1 MPKKIVKNY
10 VPSLNEVLSKVL
22 KKADNWNA
30 RNKLNVA
37 TATKRINLPS
47 TTIIKPEA
55 LVVLREWYRDRA
67 ARKEREKA
75 EEIEWGI
82 QRAYGQRIQEAYE
95 RGVSDGYEQHINDA
109 YERGLDKGIDIGI
122 EKGRK
127 LEREQ
132 QAERRDRKGE
142 NEN

>member
-1 MPKKIVKNY
+1 M
-10 VPSLNEVLSKVL
+10 
-22 KKADNWNA
+22 
-30 RNKLNVA
+30 
-37 TATKRINLPS
+37 
-47 TTIIKPEA
+47 
-55 LVVLREWYRDRA
+55 VLREWYRDRA

-127 LEREQ
+127 RELTHPTNLPFTTSISNSTPNP
-132 QAERRDRKGE
+132 GPVGGM
-142 NEN
+142 

>member
-1 MPKKIVKNY
+1 M
-10 VPSLNEVLSKVL
+10 
-22 KKADNWNA
+22 
-30 RNKLNVA
+30 
-37 TATKRINLPS
+37 
-47 TTIIKPEA
+47 
-55 LVVLREWYRDRA
+55 VLREWYRDRA

-82 QRAYGQRIQEAYE
+82 QRAYGQRIRE
-95 RGVSDGYEQHINDA
+95 A

-132 QAERRDRKGE
+132 QAERRNGNNRNGKDE
-142 NEN
+142 N

>member
-1 MPKKIVKNY
+1 M
-10 VPSLNEVLSKVL
+10 
-22 KKADNWNA
+22 
-30 RNKLNVA
+30 
-37 TATKRINLPS
+37 TTTKTTNLPS
-47 TTIIKPEA
+47 ETIIELEV
-55 LVVLREWYRDRA
+55 LVVLREWYRDRV

-75 EEIEWGI
+75 EEIERGI
-82 QRAYGQRIQEAYE
+82 QRGFGHRIREAYD

-132 QAERRDRKGE
+132 QAERRNGNNRNGE
-142 NEN
+142 NKD

>member
-1 MPKKIVKNY
+1 MN
-10 VPSLNEVLSKVL
+10 
-22 KKADNWNA
+22 KADNWNV
-30 RNKLNVA
+30 RNKLHVA
-37 TATKRINLPS
+37 TGTNRTNPPS
-47 TTIIKPEA
+47 ETIIELEV

-75 EEIEWGI
+75 EEIEWEI

-127 LEREQ
+127 LERE
-132 QAERRDRKGE
+132 
-142 NEN
+142 